1 MTGLEALQTVQFI
14 NVKGQRLAVL
24 GAEEWKALIEWIEN
38 FEDAKALRQT
48 LEGLKTANGV
58 QKKAEWLELENGEQR
73 LRALFKESQ
82 SLHQARTL
90 TDDEIA
96 AEVADYRS
104 GR

>member
-14 NVKGQRLAVL
+14 NVKGQRVAIL

-38 FEDAKALRQT
+38 FEDAKALRQM
-48 LEGLKTANGV
+48 LEGLKMVNENR
-58 QKKAEWLELENGEQR
+58 KKTEWLALKNGEQY
-73 LRALFKESQ
+73 LRALFKDSQ
-82 SLHQARTL
+82 MLPQARTL